1 KFVFS
6 TSEAYLIEDG
16 KITAPVKGAT
26 LIGNGPECMSRV
38 SMVGNDLSLDSGV
51 GTCGKD
57 GQSVPLADVF
67 EDFAGRGRG
76 LVLRGFMLSLTDQRA
91 QLLTV
96 CVGVFGNELLQH
108 VVGPGHQ
115 AVAPTFQIVEAFVV
129 LTRRSVELIE
139 QHQDFIQILIA
150 HQLADEL
157 NVAFARNVRGVLGS
171 IGQCP
176 TQRVGQWQ
184 LGQHIGLEC
193 RQAFAQLHQSMQLS
207 FDLGFAFL
215 SVEGVVNLMEN
226 VMSASESVG
235 PQALPALQQQVEEIV
250 AEARRQGATACEVAV
265 SLEQGLSTSVRQ
277 REVETVE
284 FNRDQGFGITLYVGH
299 RKGSASTS
307 ASGPDA
313 IRETV
318 AAALAIAK
326 HTSEDESSGLADAAL
341 MAKEQP
347 DFDLFHPWD
356 ITPEQAIERALICEA
371 AAFDA
376 DSRIKNADGT
386 TLNVHQGCRV
396 YGNSHGFIGGYAST
410 RHSLSCVMIAEGEG
424 QMQRDYWY
432 DVNRRGDQLMDARL
446 IGQKAAERA
455 ASRLGARPVP
465 TCEVPVLFSAELA
478 GGLFGSFLGAVSGG
492 NLYRKSSF
500 LEGAIGQRLFPEW
513 MTIDERPHLVG
524 AMGSSAF
531 DGDGLATYA
540 KPFVENGDLVS
551 YILSTYSG
559 RKLGLPSTANA
570 GGVHNLFVSHGTED
584 QAALIRR
591 MGRGLLVTELMGSGL
606 NMVTGDYSRG
616 AAGFWIENGEIQFP
630 VQEVTIAG
638 NMRDMFKQIVAVGN
652 DLEMRSNIR
661 TGSVLIEKMMVAG
674 S

>member
-1 KFVFS
+1 
-6 TSEAYLIEDG
+6 
-16 KITAPVKGAT
+16 
-26 LIGNGPECMSRV
+26 
-38 SMVGNDLSLDSGV
+38 
-51 GTCGKD
+51 
-57 GQSVPLADVF
+57 
-67 EDFAGRGRG
+67 
-76 LVLRGFMLSLTDQRA
+76 
-91 QLLTV
+91 
-96 CVGVFGNELLQH
+96 
-108 VVGPGHQ
+108 
-115 AVAPTFQIVEAFVV
+115 
-129 LTRRSVELIE
+129 
-139 QHQDFIQILIA
+139 
-150 HQLADEL
+150 
-157 NVAFARNVRGVLGS
+157 
-171 IGQCP
+171 
-176 TQRVGQWQ
+176 
-184 LGQHIGLEC
+184 
-193 RQAFAQLHQSMQLS
+193 
-207 FDLGFAFL
+207 
-215 SVEGVVNLMEN
+215 MEK

-235 PQALPALQQQVEEIV
+235 PQALPALQQQVEQIV

-356 ITPEQAIERALICEA
+356 ITPEQAIEKALICEA

-376 DSRIKNADGT
+376 NSLIKNADGT

-410 RHSLSCVMIAEGEG
+410 RHSLSCVMIAEKDG

-432 DVNRRGDQLMDARL
+432 DVNRQGDLLMDARL

-478 GGLFGSFLGAVSGG
+478 GGLFGSFLGAISGG

-513 MTIDERPHLVG
+513 MTIDERPHLMR

-584 QAALIRR
+584 QQALIRR

-616 AAGFWIENGEIQFP
+616 AAGFWVENGEIQFP

-638 NMRDMFKQIVAVGN
+638 NMKDMFKQIVAVGS

>member
-1 KFVFS
+1 
-6 TSEAYLIEDG
+6 
-16 KITAPVKGAT
+16 
-26 LIGNGPECMSRV
+26 
-38 SMVGNDLSLDSGV
+38 
-51 GTCGKD
+51 
-57 GQSVPLADVF
+57 
-67 EDFAGRGRG
+67 
-76 LVLRGFMLSLTDQRA
+76 
-91 QLLTV
+91 
-96 CVGVFGNELLQH
+96 
-108 VVGPGHQ
+108 
-115 AVAPTFQIVEAFVV
+115 
-129 LTRRSVELIE
+129 
-139 QHQDFIQILIA
+139 
-150 HQLADEL
+150 
-157 NVAFARNVRGVLGS
+157 
-171 IGQCP
+171 
-176 TQRVGQWQ
+176 
-184 LGQHIGLEC
+184 
-193 RQAFAQLHQSMQLS
+193 
-207 FDLGFAFL
+207 
-215 SVEGVVNLMEN
+215 
-226 VMSASESVG
+226 MSASESVG
-235 PQALPALQQQVEEIV
+235 PQALPALQQQVEQIV
-250 AEARRQGATACEVAV
+250 AEAKRQGATACEVAV
-265 SLEQGLSTSVRQ
+265 SLEQGLSTTVRQ

-326 HTSEDESSGLADAAL
+326 HTSEDEASGLADAAL
-341 MAKEQP
+341 MAKDQP

-432 DVNRRGDQLMDARL
+432 DVNRRGELLMDARL

-478 GGLFGSFLGAVSGG
+478 GGLFGSFMGAISGG

-616 AAGFWIENGEIQFP
+616 AAGFWVENGEIQFP

-638 NMRDMFKQIVAVGN
+638 NMRDMFKQIVAVGS
-652 DLEMRSNIR
+652 DLELRSNIR